1 MPILTETPLQR
12 TSLREQALALV
23 REALITGRIADGVVY
38 SSKALAAELGVSN
51 GPIRE
56 AMLALVDDGLME
68 AVPNKGFR
76 TVPLTEADLA
86 EIYEMRL
93 LLEVP
98 VVARLARGDLPGDRA
113 ARLTDLVNTIERTA
127 RSRDLTGNLAADR
140 DFHLSLLAAGGNSR
154 LVSAVARLRDQTRL
168 HNLRTINADGGLVT
182 SAEEHRP
189 LLAAIMR
196 HDERTAERLMR
207 QHLEHIRQDWS
218 RPAGSGLVTATTWPS
233 RLPVPPASPHRSSR
247 RTELWHHELSPLL
260 PGETADRDR
269 PPGEVEAPL
278 PSRGQPADRLLTKM
292 IMPVVAP
299 WLLGCP
305 GTAR

>member
-1 MPILTETPLQR
+1 MPILTEAPLKR
-12 TSLREQALALV
+12 TSLREQALALL
-23 REALITGRIADGVVY
+23 REALISGRIADGVVY

-56 AMLALVDDGLME
+56 AMLALVNDGLVE

-76 TVPLTEADLA
+76 TVPLSPADLA

-98 VVARLARGDLPGDRA
+98 VVARLANGDLPADRA
-113 ARLTDLVNTIERTA
+113 ARLTDLVNVIERTA
-127 RSRDLTGNLAADR
+127 RSRDLAGNLAADR

-154 LVSAVARLRDQTRL
+154 VVSAVARLRDQTRL
-168 HNLRTINADGGLVT
+168 HNLRTINADGGLIT

-196 HDERTAERLMR
+196 HDERTAARLMR

-218 RPAGSGLVTATTWPS
+218 RPATQE
-233 RLPVPPASPHRSSR
+233 RPA
-247 RTELWHHELSPLL
+247 
-260 PGETADRDR
+260 AD
-269 PPGEVEAPL
+269 
-278 PSRGQPADRLLTKM
+278 
-292 IMPVVAP
+292 
-299 WLLGCP
+299 
-305 GTAR
+305 

>member
-1 MPILTETPLQR
+1 MPILSQTPLHR
-12 TSLREQALALV
+12 VSLREQALALL
-23 REALITGRIADGVVY
+23 REALVTGRIADGVIY
-38 SSKALAAELGVSN
+38 SAKALAAELGVSN

-76 TVPLTEADLA
+76 TVPLTPDDLA

-98 VVARLARGDLPGDRA
+98 AVARLARGDLPGDRV

-127 RSRDLTGNLAADR
+127 RSGDLTGNLAADR

-154 LVSAVARLRDQTRL
+154 LVGAVARLRDQTRL
-168 HNLRTINADGGLVT
+168 HNLSAINADGRLIA
-182 SAEEHRP
+182 SAGEHRP
-189 LLAAIMR
+189 LLTAILR

-218 RPAGSGLVTATTWPS
+218 RP
-233 RLPVPPASPHRSSR
+233 
-247 RTELWHHELSPLL
+247 
-260 PGETADRDR
+260 
-269 PPGEVEAPL
+269 VE
-278 PSRGQPADRLLTKM
+278 
-292 IMPVVAP
+292 
-299 WLLGCP
+299 
-305 GTAR
+305 